1 MKPYKRYNSYKESGV
16 PWIEKIPSYWRYSRL
31 KFHLSESSGGIWG
44 QDDEVGNG
52 TYVLRSTEITING
65 HWNLQNLTKRKL
77 SKEEAERFLL
87 KKGDLIITKSS
98 GSQDHI
104 GKTGLVDEK
113 IEAMVVCYSNFVQ
126 KLRPQSHINSRFLH
140 YFMNCP
146 LAREQYK
153 YQSETTTGLANL
165 NAQSINELFISV
177 PPKQEQIQIANFL
190 DRKTAEID
198 RFIANEE
205 KLISQLNDQK
215 AIIVDHAVT
224 KGLDPNVEMKPSGVE
239 WIGDIC
245 KHWEIKKLKHIVQG
259 GLTNGLFKKKD
270 QFGSGIKLINVT
282 DIYQE
287 DFLVKFEELDRVE
300 AEPHEIETYAV
311 EPGDIFFVRSSLKL
325 EGVAASACI
334 ANVPEPTVFECHL
347 VRLRPCPIQV
357 LFKYLISYLNSTQT
371 RQRLITLANTV
382 TMTTIAQPKL
392 ASIEVILPPLSEQ
405 RIIVDFLD
413 RETKQ
418 IDRLISKERQKI
430 ELIKQ
435 YRQVLIS
442 QAVTGKIDVRGTV

>member
-1 MKPYKRYNSYKESGV
+1 MWLGEIPSHWEESTIKALTRVVSRKNRPNEPLLSVYRDYGVILKSSRDDNYNRPGQDLSAYKYVKPTNLVLNKMKTWQGSLGVSEFHGIVSPAYITCELDISNVFPRYLHYLLRCHNYIHEYNRLSYGV
-16 PWIEKIPSYWRYSRL
+16 RSNQWDMRYDDFKKIP
-31 KFHLSESSGGIWG
+31 
-44 QDDEVGNG
+44 V
-52 TYVLRSTEITING
+52 
-65 HWNLQNLTKRKL
+65 
-77 SKEEAERFLL
+77 FLP
-87 KKGDLIITKSS
+87 
-98 GSQDHI
+98 
-104 GKTGLVDEK
+104 
-113 IEAMVVCYSNFVQ
+113 SN
-126 KLRPQSHINSRFLH
+126 
-140 YFMNCP
+140 
-146 LAREQYK
+146 
-153 YQSETTTGLANL
+153 
-165 NAQSINELFISV
+165 
-177 PPKQEQIQIANFL
+177 QEQRAIASFL
-190 DRKTAEID
+190 DYKIAEID

-205 KLISQLNDQK
+205 KLIAQLNEQK
-215 AIIVDHAVT
+215 TVIIDHAVT

-282 DIYQE
+282 DIYQD
-287 DFLVKFEELDRVE
+287 DFLVKFEKLDRVE
-300 AEPHEIETYAV
+300 AESHEIETYAV

-334 ANVPEPTVFECHL
+334 ANVPEPIVFECHL
-347 VRLRPCPIQV
+347 VRLRPCPTQV

-418 IDRLISKERQKI
+418 IDRLISKECQKI

-442 QAVTGKIDVRGTV
+442 QAVTGKIDVRETA